1 MKNRFSVLVHCWC
14 LVLFCLAGSSCSKLS
29 QWSVQTTNQ
38 VDANSVKHRVKNRML
53 PGDKPIYVDSSCP
66 ALTFR
71 DEYLPVGWYYDDT
84 GELIRGIGHARVSA
98 AKIR

>member
-1 MKNRFSVLVHCWC
+1 

-29 QWSVQTTNQ
+29 QWTVQAPNQ
-38 VDANSVKHRVKNRML
+38 VDANSVKNKIKNRML
-53 PGDKPIYVDSSCP
+53 PGDKPIYVDSLYP

-84 GELIRGIGHARVSA
+84 GELIKGIGHARVSA
-98 AKIR
+98 TKIR